1 MQKTFSDIFEEY
13 LNYHLAEFCGK
24 NLNNVT
30 LEQISNLIFEKTR
43 EIFFR
48 CEFSF
53 SENALRFLTKIYS
66 NDLEIN
72 GEKFSG
78 YQFTNDIEKINI
90 GELDMLE
97 QMFFDREDVLEEIRK
112 NKL

>member
-24 NLNNVT
+24 NFNGVT
-30 LEQISNLIFEKTR
+30 VLEIKNLIFEKTR

-48 CEFSF
+48 CEFNF
-53 SENALRFLTKIYS
+53 SENALNFLSDIYS
-66 NDLEIN
+66 NDIEIN
-72 GEKFSG
+72 GKKIEH
-78 YQFTNDIEKINI
+78 TNSIKKYEIGN

-97 QMFFDREDVLEEIRK
+97 QMFFDREDVMEEIQK
-112 NKL
+112 IKI

>member
-13 LNYHLAEFCGK
+13 LNFHLSDFCGK

-30 LEQISNLIFEKTR
+30 FVQITNLVFEKTR
-43 EIFFR
+43 EIFHK

-53 SENALRFLTKIYS
+53 SENALRFLSDIYS
-66 NDLEIN
+66 NDIEIN
-72 GEKFSG
+72 GNKIEHTKS
-78 YQFTNDIEKINI
+78 TNRYRIEN

-97 QMFFDREDVLEEIRK
+97 QMFFDRDDVVEEIKKIRS
-112 NKL
+112 